1 MAQEGVEVG
10 VEGVERGVECK
21 VTANKMQLL
30 TEN

>member
-1 MAQEGVEVG
+1 MAQEGVG
-10 VEGVERGVECK
+10 EGERIERRGRECK